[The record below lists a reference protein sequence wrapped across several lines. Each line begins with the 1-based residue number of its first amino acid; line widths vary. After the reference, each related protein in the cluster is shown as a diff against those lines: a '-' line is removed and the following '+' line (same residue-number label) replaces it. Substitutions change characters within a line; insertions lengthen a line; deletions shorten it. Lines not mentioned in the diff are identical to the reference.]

1 MPPFQVLKRKEEG
14 LLRPQEEEVVVVVV
28 DLTCLQV
35 EEVVVHLYL
44 EEIEELVVEGE
55 VEAGCFVEKVEDCLP
70 HQPPLDLS

>member
-14 LLRPQEEEVVVVVV
+14 LLRPQEEEVVVVV

-44 EEIEELVVEGE
+44 EEIEELGVEGV